1 MLKMKNKKTF
11 KRMLKKNDQPNPPPP
26 LKKKEVSTS
35 TPASTNGLFSVL
47 TQTLGQG
54 MAFGA
59 GSSLGHKTIDAVT
72 GTTSSTT
79 PPSRTTRSINCD
91 DVKKTYELCLE
102 THGFCDQVR
111 TDYIDCLEKAY
122 LLQKTLQ

>member
-1 MLKMKNKKTF
+1 MLKMKNKKTI

-26 LKKKEVSTS
+26 FKKEEVSTS
-35 TPASTNGLFSVL
+35 TPAPTGGLFSVL

-54 MAFGA
+54 IAFGA
-59 GSSLGHKTIDAVT
+59 GSSVGHKAIDAVT
-72 GTTSSTT
+72 GTTSSTNPT
-79 PPSRTTRSINCD
+79 SSTTTSINCD

-122 LLQKTLQ
+122 LLYKS

>member
-26 LKKKEVSTS
+26 LKKEEVSTS
-35 TPASTNGLFSVL
+35 TPTPAPTGGLFSVL

-54 MAFGA
+54 IAFGA
-59 GSSLGHKTIDAVT
+59 GSSIGHKAIDSVT
-72 GTTSSTT
+72 GSTSTNPTSS
-79 PPSRTTRSINCD
+79 TTRSINCD

-102 THGFCDQVR
+102 TQGFCDQVR
-111 TDYIDCLEKAY
+111 TDYINCLEKAY
-122 LLQKTLQ
+122 LLYKS